1 MWEKIKDNNEVSRNM
16 TDQTTESNN
25 TSRELHMQLAKLGR
39 TAVVVTDEVTS
50 PVDNKKCENEI
61 IRIPTS
67 MPLQIARLNRQ

>member
-1 MWEKIKDNNEVSRNM
+1 M

-25 TSRELHMQLAKLGR
+25 TSRELHMQLAKSGR
-39 TAVVVTDEVTS
+39 TAVVITDEVTS

-61 IRIPTS
+61 IRTPTS